1 MLIECHECGVNV
13 STEAATCMSCGAPPR
28 TTAVHS
34 PAFIKKQRQKLL
46 DLRDDLV
53 DSMSGLTRDTIRN
66 APEGSE
72 ASGSSQHNGDAG
84 SDVYDRDFAL
94 SVLAKEQDAL
104 HEIEQA
110 LRRIEAGT
118 YGICEISSNKIHQDR
133 LEAIPFARL
142 TVECQTKWEE
152 EYGKRTPQNFQQAD
166 PPLPSTK
173 TPTPVLQQSQ
183 HQAPHRNSNVRG
195 IVIPSTLPPL
205 SPPLSER
212 SSTAA
217 PELWNP
223 NAAANWS
230 LMFTPIFG
238 AWIHAKNWNE
248 LGQHERGNKSML
260 WVYIGFA
267 ILVTVLF
274 LPDVGGRLVSIAFLI
289 SWYFLSAKSQ
299 VKYLKENSIN
309 YEKKSWGK
317 AVLLGFASL
326 IIFLLIVIG
335 LSLATDS
342 SSLTKELPDPPESLM
357 AE

>member
-1 MLIECHECGVNV
+1 
-13 STEAATCMSCGAPPR
+13 MSCGAPPR
-28 TTAVHS
+28 KTTVHS

-66 APEGSE
+66 APEGSD
-72 ASGSSQHNGDAG
+72 ASGSSQHNGDAEI
-84 SDVYDRDFAL
+84 DAYDRDFAL

-104 HEIEQA
+104 YEIEQA
-110 LRRIEAGT
+110 LRRIDAGT
-118 YGICEISSNKIHQDR
+118 YGICEISSNKIPQAR

-142 TVECQTKWEE
+142 TVECQTKLEK
-152 EYGKRTPQNFQQAD
+152 EYGKRTPQNYQQ
-166 PPLPSTK
+166 
-173 TPTPVLQQSQ
+173 V
-183 HQAPHRNSNVRG
+183 
-195 IVIPSTLPPL
+195 
-205 SPPLSER
+205 PLSER

-238 AWIHAKNWNE
+238 AYIHAKNWNE
-248 LGQHERGNKSML
+248 LGQHERANKSML

-267 ILVTVLF
+267 ILVSVLF
-274 LPDVGGRLVSIAFLI
+274 LPDVGGRLVCIAFLI
-289 SWYFLSAKSQ
+289 SWYFFSAKSQ
-299 VKYLKENSIN
+299 VKYLKENNIN

-317 AVLLGFASL
+317 AVLLGFSGL
-326 IIFLLIVIG
+326 IIFLVISI
-335 LSLATDS
+335 SLLLVIDPSVST
-342 SSLTKELPDPPESLM
+342 TELPETPELLK